1 MSQFRK
7 ITIYKSSKYC
17 SVLGLL
23 TIVNKFYV
31 SNLFI
36 ARLIHFISKGSKST
50 KKKDCYSCL
59 DFCIL
64 QEHTLEEN
72 ERWKSQF
79 SFSPGEELLM
89 LG

>member
-1 MSQFRK
+1 MCEDDSNIIAARFWF
-7 ITIYKSSKYC
+7 IH
-17 SVLGLL
+17 LL
-23 TIVNKFYV
+23 T
-31 SNLFI
+31 
-36 ARLIHFISKGSKST
+36 KGSKSI